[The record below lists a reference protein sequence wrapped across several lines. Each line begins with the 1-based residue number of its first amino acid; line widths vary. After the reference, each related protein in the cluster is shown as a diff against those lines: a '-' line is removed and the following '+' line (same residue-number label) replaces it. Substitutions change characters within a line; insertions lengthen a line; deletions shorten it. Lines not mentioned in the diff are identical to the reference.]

1 MVKIEKLCLN
11 DEYFSPISGHNLL
24 TLEGIQK
31 SGEVLFLHDG
41 LSDEFIHINKDYNQ
55 LFESIQDEGSGLSL
69 IDQFIAALKG
79 KEDLLVVVLNQ
90 QVPECLGPPISKTVI
105 GLDLAYQG

>member
-1 MVKIEKLCLN
+1 MVKMETRWLK

-55 LFESIQDEGSGLSL
+55 LFESIQDEDSDLDPV
-69 IDQFIAALKG
+69 DQFIAALQDRQ
-79 KEDLLVVVLNQ
+79 DLMVVVLNQ
-90 QVPECLGPPISKTVI
+90 QVTGCGGLTDLKTVI

>member
-1 MVKIEKLCLN
+1 MVKVETRWLK

-41 LSDEFIHINKDYNQ
+41 LSGDFVHIHKDYNQ
-55 LFESIQDEGSGLSL
+55 IFESIQDEDSDLSL